1 MAEGLASQDSE
12 YIFTFD
18 DGRTI
23 KRGGLAQLILDT
35 IGSGKKHTGTISNEI
50 GMNYQSVFA
59 VIRTLVTSDILL
71 SEKQSKH
78 TVYKIPIPC
87 GLDEFF
93 NHKKVLEGLKI
104 KSSKKHKAEDFPNVS
119 FGGKSGYEGYSSNIS
134 NPIYE
139 GGSE

>member
-1 MAEGLASQDSE
+1 MRKIFKNLTTRLLLLIGKSKYQILKIHTINILSYFGFSNSQN
-12 YIFTFD
+12 
-18 DGRTI
+18 R
-23 KRGGLAQLILDT
+23 
-35 IGSGKKHTGTISNEI
+35 
-50 GMNYQSVFA
+50 M
-59 VIRTLVTSDILL
+59 DIA
-71 SEKQSKH
+71 
-78 TVYKIPIPC
+78 II
-87 GLDEFF
+87 EFF

>member
-1 MAEGLASQDSE
+1 MAEGLAAQESD
-12 YIFTFD
+12 YLFTFD
-18 DGRTI
+18 DGRKI
-23 KRGGLAQLILDT
+23 RRRNLAQLILDS
-35 IGSGKKHTGTISNEI
+35 IGEEKKHTAQIANQI

-59 VIRTLVTSDILL
+59 VIRTLVTSEILI
-71 SEKQSKH
+71 SEKQHKH
-78 TVYKIPIPC
+78 TVYKIPTRC

-93 NHKKVLEGLKI
+93 NHKKVLEGLEI

>member
-18 DGRTI
+18 DGRI
-23 KRGGLAQLILDT
+23 IRRGALAKLILNT
-35 IGSGKKHTGTISNEI
+35 IGAGKKHTGTISTEI

-59 VIRTLVTSDILL
+59 VIRTLVTSDILI

-78 TVYKIPIPC
+78 TVYKIPLPC

-93 NHKKVLEGLKI
+93 NHKKVLEGLEI
-104 KSSKKHKAEDFPNVS
+104 KSSHKYRAEDFPNVS
-119 FGGKSGYEGYSSNIS
+119 SGSGGDYTGFSSNMS
-134 NPIYE
+134 NPVYD
-139 GGSE
+139 GGVD